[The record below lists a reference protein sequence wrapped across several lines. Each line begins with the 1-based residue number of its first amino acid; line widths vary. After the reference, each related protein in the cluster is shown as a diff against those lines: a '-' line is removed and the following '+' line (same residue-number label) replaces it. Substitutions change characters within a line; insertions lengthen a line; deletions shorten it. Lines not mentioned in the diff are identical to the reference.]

1 MKVVKE
7 VATFSK
13 VNDFNLSHMEE
24 HKRYVMEN
32 DFGETFGFTCASS
45 EDPVKYLESLKYLE
59 KLDST
64 ELKNEAF
71 KLIVDHEKHAVS
83 YIEQMTAQ
91 RRCNEISLIWNRN
104 ELRKQY
110 SAEELDRNV
119 IVHTYLEGNEQYTTT
134 TMRMQFIDYLNL
146 PKSLMKREM
155 EEVA

>member
-7 VATFSK
+7 MATFSK
-13 VNDFNLSHMEE
+13 VNDFNLAHLEE

-32 DFGETFGFTCASS
+32 DFGELFGFTCASS

-83 YIEQMTAQ
+83 YIEQVTAQ